1 MGYIDETIYNKKCN
15 GNRLRIY
22 VVFFFID
29 YVIDT
34 ILPNITCKQMTNE
47 LVHWSLNIWSLMV
60 KKYYI
65 KNQSRH
71 ITNQPTMNV

>member
-15 GNRLRIY
+15 GNRHRIY
-22 VVFFFID
+22 VVFFID

-47 LVHWSLNIWSLMV
+47 LVH
-60 KKYYI
+60 
-65 KNQSRH
+65 
-71 ITNQPTMNV
+71 

>member
-47 LVHWSLNIWSLMV
+47 LVH
-60 KKYYI
+60 
-65 KNQSRH
+65 
-71 ITNQPTMNV
+71 